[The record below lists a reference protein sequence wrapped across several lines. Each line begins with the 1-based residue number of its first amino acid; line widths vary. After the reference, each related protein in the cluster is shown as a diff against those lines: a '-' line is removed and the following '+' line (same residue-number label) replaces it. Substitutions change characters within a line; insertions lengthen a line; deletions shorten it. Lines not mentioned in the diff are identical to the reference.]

1 MKYDHFSMLPE
12 QAFQPRNGRMNMTLE
27 GGGGGGQ
34 TTSTVT
40 QSNIPEWL
48 RPQTEALLGAA
59 SQEYF
64 ETTPREVETESG
76 GTETVYDITGIKPYT
91 PYSTDPS
98 QYVAGFTPEQKQVFS
113 KTANLQTPGA
123 FGAAGQL
130 MGAGGRGGLESV
142 RPAYGYGQQG
152 QQSGFLGQ
160 QLGVAGGEYY
170 GGLGANIGRSYGQMA
185 TDPSSIAAYMSPY
198 QQGVTDIAKAQAI
211 EDAKKSQ
218 LGANLGAV
226 RQGTYGGARQSLVQ
240 AQREAALQKQLGDIQ
255 TQGLQSAYDRAVQ
268 AQQFGVSAG
277 MQGAG
282 IGLQGVQ
289 QQLSGVGQGLQGAQ
303 VGLQGLGAAQAGYG
317 MAGQLGQGL
326 TGLGQTQQASDL
338 ARLGFQ
344 AEIGALPQAQRQA
357 IIDQSIQNYAFQQEN
372 PYQRLSQFN
381 ALLRGYATPT
391 TTTEQYGGSPNT
403 LQTLGALGTAAGGVG
418 TLMSTGKKAGG
429 VIKLAGGGGIT
440 DKDALESFAERS
452 SIPQLQQS
460 MQSGSLPK
468 YIGMPILENEVA
480 KAERMK
486 MNQMLMAQGQQQGRP
501 SISDEIEAKANQLQ
515 GITDIAT
522 GAGGGIVAFAGG
534 DVVKG
539 GLNLSP
545 TEIKKYID
553 QLKKQ
558 GADPKTIE
566 AVKRNPSLLS
576 RIISKTS
583 KTGLAGIVGIPGMMA
598 TDALM
603 STDTGVGDE
612 ADIMFSGIEPGA
624 GGPRTAGSALE
635 AGQQLLGALIPSG
648 PGAETRA
655 AQAEIDA
662 QQEAQNAPPVSPTYP
677 DESQRGIVPGPT
689 AAKPGADKG
698 KPKDEISAA
707 LDGITSVG
715 QDAGGA
721 PQQSLKDFADQYLK
735 ERGEYA
741 GEDVLSNKL
750 KERAEKGSSF
760 FDRLSSGSTQI
771 GLAGSALRDPSRY
784 GEYMQQAAG
793 LRQAESKAKDE
804 REMDYLKAL
813 DRERQNRITAF
824 DKSEQRMSDKDKQ
837 SAQFKHEKQLNNDRL
852 KVQSAGI
859 KVQQLVAEA
868 TAANTRELKKA
879 SELRQYTEFFAEQP
893 IKINRLFD
901 DKLKALKD
909 SNDYMSLKPEEQ
921 RQQVEAIE
929 AARRLELDKLDKL
942 KQDTMHGGYKI
953 VAQR

>member
-1 MKYDHFSMLPE
+1 MLFAKYLPGMYQGADHT
-12 QAFQPRNGRMNMTLE
+12 GRRVMNF

-59 SQEYF
+59 TQEYF
-64 ETTPREVETESG
+64 ETTPREVGTESG

-98 QYVAGFTPEQKQVFS
+98 QYVAGFTPGQEQVFS
-113 KTANLQTPGA
+113 ETANLQTPGA

-142 RPAYGYGQQG
+142 VPAYGYGQQA
-152 QQSGFLGQ
+152 QQSGLYGQ
-160 QLGVAGGEYY
+160 G
-170 GGLGANIGRSYGQMA
+170 IGFSYGQMA

-268 AQQFGVSAG
+268 SQQFGVSSG
-277 MQGAG
+277 IQGAQAG
-282 IGLQGVQ
+282 IQGAQAGLQGV
-289 QQLSGVGQGLQGAQ
+289 
-303 VGLQGLGAAQAGYG
+303 GAAQAGYG
-317 MAGQLGQGL
+317 MAGQMGQGL
-326 TGLGQTQQASDL
+326 TGLGQARQGADL
-338 ARLGFQ
+338 TRLGFQ

-357 IIDQSIQNYAFQQEN
+357 IIDQAIQNYAFQQEN
-372 PYQRLSQFN
+372 PYQRMSQFSG
-381 ALLRGYATPT
+381 LLRGYATPT

-403 LQTLGALGTAAGGVG
+403 LQALGALGTAAGGVG

-486 MNQMLMAQGQQQGRP
+486 MNQMLMAQGQQKGRP
-501 SISDEIEAKANQLQ
+501 SISDEIEAKADQLQ

-534 DVVKG
+534 DLVRHG
-539 GLNLSP
+539 NYMSRA
-545 TEIKKYID
+545 E
-553 QLKKQ
+553 LKNYLDLLRKR
-558 GADPKTIE
+558 GVDPKTIE
-566 AVKRNPSLLS
+566 AIKNQKYGLARTALS
-576 RIISKTS
+576 KLP
-583 KTGLAGIVGIPGMMA
+583 KTGLAGIVGIPGMLA

-698 KPKDEISAA
+698 KPKDEISAV

-804 REMDYLKAL
+804 RETDYLKAL

-837 SAQFKHEKQLNNDRL
+837 SAQFKHERQLNDARL
-852 KVQSAGI
+852 AIQELDVGARIQANKLSA
-859 KVQQLVAEA
+859 
-868 TAANTRELKKA
+868 AAAKLASARKQYETSREYYTDTEFKIRNLAQKQTEEINSTIFDEEKKA
-879 SELRQYTEFFAEQP
+879 EELQAV
-893 IKINRLFD
+893 RLQLALEI
-901 DKLKALKD
+901 DKLYTQKMADMYPGMGLKNVTPKA
-909 SNDYMSLKPEEQ
+909 
-921 RQQVEAIE
+921 
-929 AARRLELDKLDKL
+929 
-942 KQDTMHGGYKI
+942 G
-953 VAQR
+953 

>member
-1 MKYDHFSMLPE
+1 MLFAKYLPGMYQGADHT
-12 QAFQPRNGRMNMTLE
+12 GRRVFNF
-27 GGGGGGQ
+27 GGGGGGPSH
-34 TTSTVT
+34 TTSTVN
-40 QSNIPEWL
+40 QSSIPDWL
-48 RPQTEALLGAA
+48 RPQTEAVLGAGM
-59 SQEYF
+59 QEYF
-64 ETTPREVETESG
+64 DTTSRKVTDPITGQTTTE
-76 GTETVYDITGIKPYT
+76 YDITGTKPYT

-98 QYVAGFTPEQKQVFS
+98 KYFAGFTPGQEQVFS
-113 KTANLQTPGA
+113 ETANLQTPGA

-142 RPAYGYGQQG
+142 VPAYGYGQQA
-152 QQSGFLGQ
+152 QQSGLYGQ
-160 QLGVAGGEYY
+160 G
-170 GGLGANIGRSYGQMA
+170 IGFSYGQMA
-185 TDPSSIAAYMSPY
+185 TDPRAVQAYMSPY

-268 AQQFGVSAG
+268 AQQFGVTSG
-277 MQGAG
+277 IQGAQAG
-282 IGLQGVQ
+282 IQGAQAGLQGV
-289 QQLSGVGQGLQGAQ
+289 S
-303 VGLQGLGAAQAGYG
+303 AAQAGYG
-317 MAGQLGQGL
+317 MAGQMGQGL
-326 TGLGQTQQASDL
+326 TGLGQARQGADL

-344 AEIGALPQAQRQA
+344 GQMGDVQQQRQQD
-357 IIDQSIQNYAFQQEN
+357 IINQQVQNFALAQEM
-372 PYQRLSQFN
+372 PFQRLSGYN

-391 TTTEQYGGSPNT
+391 STVSQYQAAPNT
-403 LQTLGALGTAAGGVG
+403 LQTLGALGTAAGGFG
-418 TLMSTGKKAGG
+418 TLMGGGKKAGG
-429 VIKLAGGGGIT
+429 AIKLAEGGGIT
-440 DKDALESFAERS
+440 DTDALESFAERA

-460 MQSGSLPK
+460 MQSGELK
-468 YIGMPILENEVA
+468 GKEYIGAPILQNKIVNE
-480 KAERMK
+480 ERMK
-486 MNQMLMAQGQQQGRP
+486 AAQAAMAGGQQQGSG
-501 SISDEIEAKANQLQ
+501 SILDGLLANADQLQ
-515 GITDIAT
+515 GITDIVEPIEA
-522 GAGGGIVAFAGG
+522 AGGGVVAFAGG
-534 DVVKG
+534 DLVRHG
-539 GLNLSP
+539 NYMSRA
-545 TEIKKYID
+545 E
-553 QLKKQ
+553 LKNYLDLLRKR
-558 GADPKTIE
+558 GVDPKTIE
-566 AVKRNPSLLS
+566 AIKKQKYGLARTALS
-576 RIISKTS
+576 KLP
-583 KTGLAGIVGIPGMMA
+583 KTGLAGIVGIPGMLA

-735 ERGEYA
+735 DRTAYA

-750 KERAEKGSSF
+750 KERAEKESSF

-804 REMDYLKAL
+804 RETDYLKAL

-837 SAQFKHEKQLNNDRL
+837 SAQFKHERQLNDARL
-852 KVQSAGI
+852 AIQKLDVGARIQANKLSA
-859 KVQQLVAEA
+859 
-868 TAANTRELKKA
+868 AAAKLASARKQYETSREYYTDTEFKIRNLAQKQTEEINSTIFDEEKKA
-879 SELRQYTEFFAEQP
+879 EELQAV
-893 IKINRLFD
+893 RLQLALEI
-901 DKLKALKD
+901 DKLYTQKMGDMYPGMGLKNVTPKAGK
-909 SNDYMSLKPEEQ
+909 
-921 RQQVEAIE
+921 
-929 AARRLELDKLDKL
+929 
-942 KQDTMHGGYKI
+942 
-953 VAQR
+953 

>member
-12 QAFQPRNGRMNMTLE
+12 RAFQPRNGRMNMTLE

-64 ETTPREVETESG
+64 ETTPRKTATG
-76 GTETVYDITGIKPYT
+76 ETVYDITGVKPFT

-98 QYVAGFTPEQKQVFS
+98 QYVAGFTPGQEQVFS
-113 KTANLQTPGA
+113 ETANLQTPGA

-142 RPAYGYGQQG
+142 VPAYGYGQQA
-152 QQSGFLGQ
+152 QQSGLFGQ
-160 QLGVAGGEYY
+160 G
-170 GGLGANIGRSYGQMA
+170 IGFSYGQMA

-268 AQQFGVSAG
+268 AQQFGVTSG
-277 MQGAG
+277 IQGAQAG
-282 IGLQGVQ
+282 IQGAQAGLQGV
-289 QQLSGVGQGLQGAQ
+289 
-303 VGLQGLGAAQAGYG
+303 GAAQAGYG

-381 ALLRGYATPT
+381 ALLRGYSTPT

-403 LQTLGALGTAAGGVG
+403 LQALGALGTAAGGVG
-418 TLMSTGKKAGG
+418 TLMGTGRKAGG
-429 VIKLAGGGGIT
+429 VIKLAEGGGIT

-576 RIISKTS
+576 RIISKTP

-624 GGPRTAGSALE
+624 GGPRTARNALE
-635 AGQQLLGALIPSG
+635 AGQELLGAVIPSG
-648 PGAETRA
+648 PGTETRA

-662 QQEAQNAPPVSPTYP
+662 QREAQSAPPVSPTYP
-677 DESQRGIVPGPT
+677 DESQRGIVPGPTAAT

-735 ERGEYA
+735 DRTAYA
-741 GEDVLSNKL
+741 GEDALSNKL

-804 REMDYLKAL
+804 RETDYLKAM
-813 DRERQNRITAF
+813 DRERQNRISAF
-824 DKSEQRMSDKDKQ
+824 DKAEQRMSDKDKQ
-837 SAQFKHEKQLNNDRL
+837 SAQFKHEKAMNNARI
-852 KVQSAGI
+852 S
-859 KVQQLVAEA
+859 VQQMDVGVRALANKI
-868 TAANTRELKKA
+868 AAKA
-879 SELRQYTEFFAEQP
+879 
-893 IKINRLFD
+893 N
-901 DKLKALKD
+901 ALKEKRD
-909 SNDYMSLKPEEQ
+909 QFESDEKFFYVMEKDLRETTDRAIKRIMDDDLGTLADTPEKKRAAIAGLEASLALQLDKIRNQAQQRMFPGMSLKNVTLAQ
-921 RQQVEAIE
+921 RQ
-929 AARRLELDKLDKL
+929 
-942 KQDTMHGGYKI
+942 
-953 VAQR
+953 

>member
-12 QAFQPRNGRMNMTLE
+12 RAFQPRNGRMNMTLE

-48 RPQTEALLGAA
+48 RPQTEALLGTAT
-59 SQEYF
+59 QEYF
-64 ETTPREVETESG
+64 ETTPRELTKFKTETRVDEEG
-76 GTETVYDITGIKPYT
+76 NTTEVQVPDGTEMAYDITGIRPFT

-98 QYVAGFTPEQKQVFS
+98 KYFAGFTPGQEQVF
-113 KTANLQTPGA
+113 KETANLQTPGA

-142 RPAYGYGQQG
+142 VPAYGYGQQA
-152 QQSGFLGQ
+152 QQSGLYGQ
-160 QLGVAGGEYY
+160 G
-170 GGLGANIGRSYGQMA
+170 IGFSYGQMA
-185 TDPSSIAAYMSPY
+185 TDPSSITAYMSPY

-268 AQQFGVSAG
+268 AQQFGVSSG
-277 MQGAG
+277 IQGAQAG
-282 IGLQGVQ
+282 IQGAQAGLQGV
-289 QQLSGVGQGLQGAQ
+289 
-303 VGLQGLGAAQAGYG
+303 GAAQAGYG
-317 MAGQLGQGL
+317 MAGQMGQGL
-326 TGLGQTQQASDL
+326 TGLGQARQGADL
-338 ARLGFQ
+338 TRLGFQ
-344 AEIGALPQAQRQA
+344 QEIGGIPQAQRQA
-357 IIDQSIQNYAFQQEN
+357 IIDRSIQNYALSQEA
-372 PYQRLSQFN
+372 PFQRLSGFSG
-381 ALLRGYATPT
+381 LLRGYATPT

-418 TLMSTGKKAGG
+418 TLMGAGKKAGG

-486 MNQMLMAQGQQQGRP
+486 MNQMLVAQGQQQGRP
-501 SISDEIEAKANQLQ
+501 SISDEIEAKADQLQ

-534 DVVKG
+534 DLVRHG
-539 GLNLSP
+539 NYMSRA
-545 TEIKKYID
+545 E
-553 QLKKQ
+553 LKNYLDLLRKR
-558 GADPKTIE
+558 GVDPKTIE
-566 AVKRNPSLLS
+566 AIKNQKYGLARTALS
-576 RIISKTS
+576 KLP
-583 KTGLAGIVGIPGMMA
+583 KTGLAGIVGIPGMLA

-804 REMDYLKAL
+804 RETDYLKAL

-837 SAQFKHEKQLNNDRL
+837 SAQFKHERQLNDARL
-852 KVQSAGI
+852 AIQKLDVGARIQANKLSA
-859 KVQQLVAEA
+859 
-868 TAANTRELKKA
+868 AAAKLASARKQYETSREYYTDTEFKIRNLAQKQTEEINSTIFDEEKKA
-879 SELRQYTEFFAEQP
+879 EELQAV
-893 IKINRLFD
+893 RLQLALEI
-901 DKLKALKD
+901 DKLYTQKMGDMYPGMGLKNVTPKAGK
-909 SNDYMSLKPEEQ
+909 
-921 RQQVEAIE
+921 
-929 AARRLELDKLDKL
+929 
-942 KQDTMHGGYKI
+942 
-953 VAQR
+953 

>member
-1 MKYDHFSMLPE
+1 MLFAKYLPGMYQGADHT
-12 QAFQPRNGRMNMTLE
+12 GRRVFNF
-27 GGGGGGQ
+27 GGGGGGG
-34 TTSTVT
+34 TTQSTVT
-40 QSNIPEWL
+40 QSNIPDWL

-59 SQEYF
+59 TTEYF
-64 ETTPREVETESG
+64 DTEERQVTGEDGKTS
-76 GTETVYDITGIKPYT
+76 TMYDITGIRPFT

-98 QYVAGFTPEQKQVFS
+98 KYFAGFTPEQEAGFRE
-113 KTANLQTPGA
+113 
-123 FGAAGQL
+123 AAGMQRPGQFFDATQL
-130 MGAGGRGGLESV
+130 S
-142 RPAYGYGQQG
+142 
-152 QQSGFLGQ
+152 
-160 QLGVAGGEYY
+160 GVAGMGGIESSKAAAGYGALGTEYGMEAAGL
-170 GGLGANIGRSYGQMA
+170 GGLYERMA
-185 TDPSSIAAYMSPY
+185 TSPDALKAYMSPY
-198 QQGVTDIAKAQAI
+198 QQNVTEIAKAQAI
-211 EDAKKSQ
+211 EDAKRAQ

-226 RQGTYGGARQSLVQ
+226 RQGTYGGARQALAQS
-240 AQREAALQKQLGDIQ
+240 QREAGLTKQLNDIQ
-255 TQGLQSAYDRAVQ
+255 TQGLQSAYDRAIQ
-268 AQQFGVSAG
+268 SQQFGVGTELQGLQAA
-277 MQGAG
+277 MQGSQ
-282 IGLQGVQ
+282 IGLQGV
-289 QQLSGVGQGLQGAQ
+289 
-303 VGLQGLGAAQAGYG
+303 GAAQAGFG
-317 MAGQLGQGL
+317 LAGQQGQALANIGQG
-326 TGLGQTQQASDL
+326 QQASDISRMQFQQEL
-338 ARLGFQ
+338 AG
-344 AEIGALPQAQRQA
+344 LPQAQQQR
-357 IIDQSIQNYAFQQEN
+357 IIDQSIQNYALSQEA
-372 PYQRLSQFN
+372 PFQRLSGFSG
-381 ALLRGYATPT
+381 LLRGYATPT
-391 TTTEQYGGSPNT
+391 TTTEQYGGTPNT

-418 TLMSTGKKAGG
+418 TLMGGGRKAGG

-566 AVKRNPSLLS
+566 AVKKNPSLLS
-576 RIISKTS
+576 RIISKTP
-583 KTGLAGIVGIPGMMA
+583 KTGIAGAVALPGILA

-804 REMDYLKAL
+804 RETDYLKAL

-837 SAQFKHEKQLNNDRL
+837 SAQFKHERQLNDARL
-852 KVQSAGI
+852 AIQKLDVGAKLQANKLSAASA
-859 KVQQLVAEA
+859 KLASARKQYE
-868 TAANTRELKKA
+868 TSREYYTDTEFKIRNLAQKQTEEINSTIFDEEKKA
-879 SELRQYTEFFAEQP
+879 EELQAV
-893 IKINRLFD
+893 RLQLALEI
-901 DKLKALKD
+901 DKLYTQKMADMYPGMGLKNVTPKAGK
-909 SNDYMSLKPEEQ
+909 
-921 RQQVEAIE
+921 
-929 AARRLELDKLDKL
+929 
-942 KQDTMHGGYKI
+942 
-953 VAQR
+953 

>member
-1 MKYDHFSMLPE
+1 MKYDHFTMLPE
-12 QAFQPRNGRMNMTLE
+12 RAFQPRNGRMSMTFE
-27 GGGGGGQ
+27 GGGGGQ
-34 TTSTVT
+34 TSSTVT

-48 RPQTEALLGAA
+48 KPQTEALLGAA
-59 SQEYF
+59 TTEYF
-64 ETTPREVETESG
+64 ETTERDAPKFR
-76 GTETVYDITGIKPYT
+76 TETRTDADGNTQEVQVPDGSQKIYDITGIRPFT

-98 QYVAGFTPEQKQVFS
+98 KYFAGFTPEQEAGFRE
-113 KTANLQTPGA
+113 
-123 FGAAGQL
+123 AAGMQRPGQFFDATQL
-130 MGAGGRGGLESV
+130 S
-142 RPAYGYGQQG
+142 
-152 QQSGFLGQ
+152 
-160 QLGVAGGEYY
+160 GVAGMGGIESSKAAAGYGALGTEYGMEAAGL
-170 GGLGANIGRSYGQMA
+170 GGLYERMA
-185 TDPSSIAAYMSPY
+185 TSPDALKAYMSPY
-198 QQGVTDIAKAQAI
+198 QQNVTEIAKAQAI
-211 EDAKKSQ
+211 EDAKRAQ

-226 RQGTYGGARQSLVQ
+226 RQGTYGGARQALAQS
-240 AQREAALQKQLGDIQ
+240 QREAGLTKQLNDIQ
-255 TQGLQSAYDRAVQ
+255 TQGLQSAYDRAIQ
-268 AQQFGVSAG
+268 SQQFGVGTELQGLQAA
-277 MQGAG
+277 MQGSQ
-282 IGLQGVQ
+282 IGLQGV
-289 QQLSGVGQGLQGAQ
+289 
-303 VGLQGLGAAQAGYG
+303 GAAQAGFG
-317 MAGQLGQGL
+317 LAGQQGQALANIGQG
-326 TGLGQTQQASDL
+326 QQASDISRMQFQQEL
-338 ARLGFQ
+338 AG
-344 AEIGALPQAQRQA
+344 LPQAQQQR
-357 IIDQSIQNYAFQQEN
+357 IIDQSIQNYALSQEA
-372 PYQRLSQFN
+372 PFQRLSGFSG
-381 ALLRGYATPT
+381 LLRGYATPT
-391 TTTEQYGGSPNT
+391 TTTEQYGGTPNT

-418 TLMSTGKKAGG
+418 TLMGAGKKAGG

-566 AVKRNPSLLS
+566 AVKKNPSLLS
-576 RIISKTS
+576 RIISKTP
-583 KTGLAGIVGIPGMMA
+583 KTGIAGAVALPGILA

-735 ERGEYA
+735 DRTAYA
-741 GEDVLSNKL
+741 GEDALSNKL
-750 KERAEKGSSF
+750 KERAEKESSV
-760 FDRLSSGSTQI
+760 FDRLSSAGAQI
-771 GLAGSALRDPSRY
+771 GLAGSMLRDPSRY
-784 GEYMQQAAG
+784 GDYAQQAAG
-793 LRQAESKAKDE
+793 LRTAEAKARDE
-804 REMDYLKAL
+804 REMDYLKAM
-813 DRERQNRITAF
+813 DRERQNRISAF
-824 DKSEQRMSDKDKQ
+824 DKAEQRMSDKDKQ
-837 SAQFKHEKQLNNDRL
+837 SAQFKHERQLNDARL
-852 KVQSAGI
+852 AIQKLDVGAKIQANKLSA
-859 KVQQLVAEA
+859 
-868 TAANTRELKKA
+868 AAAKLASARKQYETSREYYTDTEFKIRNLAQKQTEEINSTIFDEEKKA
-879 SELRQYTEFFAEQP
+879 EELQAV
-893 IKINRLFD
+893 RLQLALEI
-901 DKLKALKD
+901 DKLYTQKMADMYPGMGLKNVTPKAGK
-909 SNDYMSLKPEEQ
+909 
-921 RQQVEAIE
+921 
-929 AARRLELDKLDKL
+929 
-942 KQDTMHGGYKI
+942 
-953 VAQR
+953 

>member
-12 QAFQPRNGRMNMTLE
+12 RAFQPRNGRMNMTLE

-34 TTSTVT
+34 TSSTVT

-59 SQEYF
+59 TQEYF
-64 ETTPREVETESG
+64 ETTPRELTKFKTETRVDEEG
-76 GTETVYDITGIKPYT
+76 NTTEVQVPDGTEMAYDITGIRPFT

-98 QYVAGFTPEQKQVFS
+98 KYFAGFTPGQEQVF
-113 KTANLQTPGA
+113 KETANLQTPGA

-142 RPAYGYGQQG
+142 VPAYGYGQQA
-152 QQSGFLGQ
+152 QQSGLYGQ
-160 QLGVAGGEYY
+160 G
-170 GGLGANIGRSYGQMA
+170 IGFSYGQMA
-185 TDPSSIAAYMSPY
+185 TDPMAVQAYMSPY

-268 AQQFGVSAG
+268 AQQFGVSSG
-277 MQGAG
+277 IQGAQAG
-282 IGLQGVQ
+282 IQGAQAGLQGV
-289 QQLSGVGQGLQGAQ
+289 
-303 VGLQGLGAAQAGYG
+303 GAAQAGYG
-317 MAGQLGQGL
+317 MAGQMGQGL
-326 TGLGQTQQASDL
+326 TGLGQARQGADL
-338 ARLGFQ
+338 TRLGFQ
-344 AEIGALPQAQRQA
+344 QEIGGIPQAQRQA
-357 IIDQSIQNYAFQQEN
+357 IIDRSIQNYALSQEA
-372 PYQRLSQFN
+372 PFQRLSGFSG
-381 ALLRGYATPT
+381 LLRGYATPT

-418 TLMSTGKKAGG
+418 TLMGAGKKAGG

-486 MNQMLMAQGQQQGRP
+486 MNQMLVAQGQQQGRP
-501 SISDEIEAKANQLQ
+501 SISDEIEAKADQLQ

-534 DVVKG
+534 DLVRHG
-539 GLNLSP
+539 NYMSRA
-545 TEIKKYID
+545 E
-553 QLKKQ
+553 LKNYLDLLRKR
-558 GADPKTIE
+558 GVDPKTIE
-566 AVKRNPSLLS
+566 AIKNQKYGLARTALS
-576 RIISKTS
+576 KLP
-583 KTGLAGIVGIPGMMA
+583 KTGLAGIVGIPGMLA

-804 REMDYLKAL
+804 RETDYLKAL

-837 SAQFKHEKQLNNDRL
+837 SAQFKHERQLNDARL
-852 KVQSAGI
+852 AIQKLDVGARIQANKLSA
-859 KVQQLVAEA
+859 
-868 TAANTRELKKA
+868 AAAKLASARKQYETSREYYTDTEFKIRNLAQKQTEEINSTIFDEEKKA
-879 SELRQYTEFFAEQP
+879 EELQAV
-893 IKINRLFD
+893 RLQLALEI
-901 DKLKALKD
+901 DKLYTQKMGDMYPGMGLKNVTPKAGK
-909 SNDYMSLKPEEQ
+909 
-921 RQQVEAIE
+921 
-929 AARRLELDKLDKL
+929 
-942 KQDTMHGGYKI
+942 
-953 VAQR
+953 

>member
-1 MKYDHFSMLPE
+1 MLFAKYLPGMYQGADHT
-12 QAFQPRNGRMNMTLE
+12 GRRVFNF
-27 GGGGGGQ
+27 GGGGGGG
-34 TTSTVT
+34 TTQSTVT
-40 QSNIPEWL
+40 QSNIPDWL

-59 SQEYF
+59 TTEYF
-64 ETTPREVETESG
+64 DTEERQVTGEDGKTS
-76 GTETVYDITGIKPYT
+76 TMYDITGIRPFT

-98 QYVAGFTPEQKQVFS
+98 KYFAGFTPEQEAGFRE
-113 KTANLQTPGA
+113 
-123 FGAAGQL
+123 AAGMQRPGQFFDATQL
-130 MGAGGRGGLESV
+130 S
-142 RPAYGYGQQG
+142 
-152 QQSGFLGQ
+152 
-160 QLGVAGGEYY
+160 GVAGMGGIESSKAAAGYGALGTEYGMEAAGL
-170 GGLGANIGRSYGQMA
+170 GGLYERMA
-185 TDPSSIAAYMSPY
+185 TSPDALKAYMSPY
-198 QQGVTDIAKAQAI
+198 QQNVTEIAKAQAI
-211 EDAKKSQ
+211 EDAKRAQ

-226 RQGTYGGARQSLVQ
+226 RQGTYGGARQALAQS
-240 AQREAALQKQLGDIQ
+240 QREAGLTKQLNDIQ
-255 TQGLQSAYDRAVQ
+255 TQGLQSAYDRAIQ
-268 AQQFGVSAG
+268 SQQFGVGTELQGLQAA
-277 MQGAG
+277 MQGSQ
-282 IGLQGVQ
+282 IGLQGV
-289 QQLSGVGQGLQGAQ
+289 
-303 VGLQGLGAAQAGYG
+303 GAAQAGFG
-317 MAGQLGQGL
+317 LAGQQGQALANIGQG
-326 TGLGQTQQASDL
+326 QQASDISRMQFQQEL
-338 ARLGFQ
+338 AG
-344 AEIGALPQAQRQA
+344 LPQAQQQR
-357 IIDQSIQNYAFQQEN
+357 IIDQSIQNYALSQEA
-372 PYQRLSQFN
+372 PFQRLSGFSG
-381 ALLRGYATPT
+381 LLRGYATPT
-391 TTTEQYGGSPNT
+391 TTTEQYGGTPNT

-418 TLMSTGKKAGG
+418 TLMGGGRKAGG

-566 AVKRNPSLLS
+566 AVKKNPSLLS
-576 RIISKTS
+576 RIISKTP
-583 KTGLAGIVGIPGMMA
+583 KTGIAGAVALPGILA

-804 REMDYLKAL
+804 RETDYLKAL

-837 SAQFKHEKQLNNDRL
+837 SAQFKHERQLNDARL
-852 KVQSAGI
+852 AIQKLDVGARIQANKLSAASA
-859 KVQQLVAEA
+859 KLASARKQYE
-868 TAANTRELKKA
+868 TSREYYTDTEFKIRNLAQKQTEEINSTIFDEEKKA
-879 SELRQYTEFFAEQP
+879 EELQAV
-893 IKINRLFD
+893 RLQLALEI
-901 DKLKALKD
+901 DKLYTQKMADMYPGMGLKNVTPKA
-909 SNDYMSLKPEEQ
+909 
-921 RQQVEAIE
+921 
-929 AARRLELDKLDKL
+929 
-942 KQDTMHGGYKI
+942 G
-953 VAQR
+953 

>member
-1 MKYDHFSMLPE
+1 MLFAKYLPGMYQGADHT
-12 QAFQPRNGRMNMTLE
+12 GRRVMNF

-59 SQEYF
+59 TQEYF
-64 ETTPREVETESG
+64 ETTPREVGTESG

-98 QYVAGFTPEQKQVFS
+98 QYVAGFTPGQEQVFS
-113 KTANLQTPGA
+113 ETANLQTPGA

-142 RPAYGYGQQG
+142 VPAYGYGQQA
-152 QQSGFLGQ
+152 QQSGLYGQ
-160 QLGVAGGEYY
+160 G
-170 GGLGANIGRSYGQMA
+170 IGFSYGQMA

-268 AQQFGVSAG
+268 SQQFGVSSG
-277 MQGAG
+277 IQGAQAG
-282 IGLQGVQ
+282 IQGAQAGLQGV
-289 QQLSGVGQGLQGAQ
+289 
-303 VGLQGLGAAQAGYG
+303 GAAQAGYG
-317 MAGQLGQGL
+317 MAGQMGQGL
-326 TGLGQTQQASDL
+326 TGLGQARQGADL
-338 ARLGFQ
+338 TRLGFQ

-357 IIDQSIQNYAFQQEN
+357 IIDQAIQNYAFQQEN
-372 PYQRLSQFN
+372 PYQRMSQFSG
-381 ALLRGYATPT
+381 LLRGYATPT

-403 LQTLGALGTAAGGVG
+403 LQALGALGTAAGGVG
-418 TLMSTGKKAGG
+418 TLMGAGKKAGG

-501 SISDEIEAKANQLQ
+501 SISDEIEAKADQLQ

-534 DVVKG
+534 DLVRHG
-539 GLNLSP
+539 NYMSRA
-545 TEIKKYID
+545 E
-553 QLKKQ
+553 LKNYLDLLRKR
-558 GADPKTIE
+558 GVDPKTIE
-566 AVKRNPSLLS
+566 AIKNQKYGLARTALS
-576 RIISKTS
+576 KLP
-583 KTGLAGIVGIPGMMA
+583 KTGLAGIVGIPGMLA

-698 KPKDEISAA
+698 KPKDEISAV

-804 REMDYLKAL
+804 RETDYLKAL

-837 SAQFKHEKQLNNDRL
+837 SAQFKHERQLNDARL
-852 KVQSAGI
+852 AIQELDVGARIQANKLSA
-859 KVQQLVAEA
+859 
-868 TAANTRELKKA
+868 AAAKLASARKQYETSREYYTDTEFKIRNLAQKQTEEINSTIFDEEKKA
-879 SELRQYTEFFAEQP
+879 EELQAV
-893 IKINRLFD
+893 RLQLALEI
-901 DKLKALKD
+901 DKLYTQKMADMYPGMGLKNVTPKA
-909 SNDYMSLKPEEQ
+909 
-921 RQQVEAIE
+921 
-929 AARRLELDKLDKL
+929 
-942 KQDTMHGGYKI
+942 G
-953 VAQR
+953 

>member
-1 MKYDHFSMLPE
+1 
-12 QAFQPRNGRMNMTLE
+12 MTL
-27 GGGGGGQ
+27 
-34 TTSTVT
+34 
-40 QSNIPEWL
+40 P
-48 RPQTEALLGAA
+48 
-59 SQEYF
+59 
-64 ETTPREVETESG
+64 
-76 GTETVYDITGIKPYT
+76 GIKPFT

-98 QYVAGFTPEQKQVFS
+98 KYFAGFTPEQEAGFRE
-113 KTANLQTPGA
+113 
-123 FGAAGQL
+123 AAGMQRPGQFFDATQL
-130 MGAGGRGGLESV
+130 S
-142 RPAYGYGQQG
+142 
-152 QQSGFLGQ
+152 
-160 QLGVAGGEYY
+160 GVAGMGGIESSKAAAGYGALGTEYGMEAAGL
-170 GGLGANIGRSYGQMA
+170 GGLYERMA
-185 TDPSSIAAYMSPY
+185 TSPDALKAYMSPY
-198 QQGVTDIAKAQAI
+198 QQNVTEIAKAQAI
-211 EDAKKSQ
+211 EDAKRAQ

-226 RQGTYGGARQSLVQ
+226 RQGTYGGARQALAQS
-240 AQREAALQKQLGDIQ
+240 QREAGLTKQLNDIQ
-255 TQGLQSAYDRAVQ
+255 TQGLQSAYDRAIQ
-268 AQQFGVSAG
+268 SQQFGVGTELQGLQAA
-277 MQGAG
+277 MQGSQ
-282 IGLQGVQ
+282 IGLQGV
-289 QQLSGVGQGLQGAQ
+289 
-303 VGLQGLGAAQAGYG
+303 GAAQAGFG
-317 MAGQLGQGL
+317 LAGQQGQALANIGQG
-326 TGLGQTQQASDL
+326 QQASDISRMQFQQEL
-338 ARLGFQ
+338 AG
-344 AEIGALPQAQRQA
+344 LPQAQQQR
-357 IIDQSIQNYAFQQEN
+357 IIDQSIQNYALSQEA
-372 PYQRLSQFN
+372 PFQRLSGFSG
-381 ALLRGYATPT
+381 LLRGYATPT
-391 TTTEQYGGSPNT
+391 TTTEQYGGTPNT

-418 TLMSTGKKAGG
+418 TLMGGGRKAGG

-534 DVVKG
+534 DLVRHG
-539 GLNLSP
+539 NYMSRA
-545 TEIKKYID
+545 E
-553 QLKKQ
+553 LKNYLDLLRKR
-558 GADPKTIE
+558 GVDPKTIE
-566 AVKRNPSLLS
+566 AIKNQKYGLARTALS
-576 RIISKTS
+576 KLP
-583 KTGLAGIVGIPGMMA
+583 KTGLAGIVGIPGMLA

-804 REMDYLKAL
+804 RETDYLKAL

-942 KQDTMHGGYKI
+942 KQDTMYGGYKI

>member
-1 MKYDHFSMLPE
+1 MKYDHFTMLPE
-12 QAFQPRNGRMNMTLE
+12 RAFQPRNGRMSMTFE
-27 GGGGGGQ
+27 GGGGGQ
-34 TTSTVT
+34 TSSTVT

-48 RPQTEALLGAA
+48 KPQTEALLGMATT
-59 SQEYF
+59 EYF
-64 ETTPREVETESG
+64 ETTERDAPKFR
-76 GTETVYDITGIKPYT
+76 TETRTDADGNTQEVQVPDGSQKMYDITGIRPFT

-98 QYVAGFTPEQKQVFS
+98 KYFAGFSPEQKAGFRE
-113 KTANLQTPGA
+113 
-123 FGAAGQL
+123 AAGMQRPGQFFDATQL
-130 MGAGGRGGLESV
+130 S
-142 RPAYGYGQQG
+142 
-152 QQSGFLGQ
+152 
-160 QLGVAGGEYY
+160 GVAGMGGIESSKAAAGYGALGTEYGMEAAGL
-170 GGLGANIGRSYGQMA
+170 GGLYERMA
-185 TDPSSIAAYMSPY
+185 TSPDALKAYMSPY
-198 QQGVTDIAKAQAI
+198 QQNVTEIAKAQAI
-211 EDAKKSQ
+211 EDAKRAQ

-226 RQGTYGGARQSLVQ
+226 RQGTYGGARQALAQS
-240 AQREAALQKQLGDIQ
+240 QREAGLTKQLNDIQ
-255 TQGLQSAYDRAVQ
+255 TQGLQSAYDRAIQ
-268 AQQFGVSAG
+268 SQQFGVGTELQGLQAA
-277 MQGAG
+277 MQGSQ
-282 IGLQGVQ
+282 IGLQGV
-289 QQLSGVGQGLQGAQ
+289 
-303 VGLQGLGAAQAGYG
+303 GAAQAGFG
-317 MAGQLGQGL
+317 LAGQQGQALANIGQG
-326 TGLGQTQQASDL
+326 QQASDISRMQFQQEL
-338 ARLGFQ
+338 AG
-344 AEIGALPQAQRQA
+344 LPQAQQQR
-357 IIDQSIQNYAFQQEN
+357 IIDQSIQNYALSQEA
-372 PYQRLSQFN
+372 PFQRLSGFSG
-381 ALLRGYATPT
+381 LLRGYATPT
-391 TTTEQYGGSPNT
+391 TTTEQYGGTPNT

-418 TLMSTGKKAGG
+418 TLMGGGRKAGG

-501 SISDEIEAKANQLQ
+501 SISDEIEAKADQLQ

-576 RIISKTS
+576 RIISKLP

-689 AAKPGADKG
+689 AATAAKPGADKG

-735 ERGEYA
+735 DRTAYA
-741 GEDVLSNKL
+741 GEDALSNKL
-750 KERAEKGSSF
+750 KERAEKESSV
-760 FDRLSSGSTQI
+760 FDRLSSAGAQI
-771 GLAGSALRDPSRY
+771 GLAGSMLRDPSRY
-784 GEYMQQAAG
+784 GDYAQQAAG
-793 LRQAESKAKDE
+793 LRTAEAKARDE
-804 REMDYLKAL
+804 REMDYLKAM
-813 DRERQNRITAF
+813 DRERQNRISAF
-824 DKSEQRMSDKDKQ
+824 DKAEQRMSDKDKQ
-837 SAQFKHEKQLNNDRL
+837 SAQFKHEKAMNNARL

-942 KQDTMHGGYKI
+942 KQDTMYGGYKI